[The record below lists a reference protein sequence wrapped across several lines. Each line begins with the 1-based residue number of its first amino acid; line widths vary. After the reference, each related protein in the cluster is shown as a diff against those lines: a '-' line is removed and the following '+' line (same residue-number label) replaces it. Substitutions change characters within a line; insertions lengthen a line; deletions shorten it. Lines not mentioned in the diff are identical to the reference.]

1 MGGAGGGAWKVAYAD
16 FVTAM
21 MAFFLV
27 MWITSQGKPVKEA
40 IAQYFQDPFG
50 VSSKEGGGGSG
61 PGKGEEG
68 STLIGPLRSGQ
79 GPGRGA
85 TKGYIRSSRK
95 QDTKDAV
102 ATKPGLFVMHD
113 GNDSRTGTVVLFPEH
128 SADLDADGQHQLDD
142 LIQVLVGKANKIEI
156 RGHASRRPLPPDS
169 QFADPWQL
177 SYARATSAM
186 KYLVDHG
193 IEPQRIRLSQSGVYE
208 QTLRSGPDWYK
219 ENSRV
224 EIFALNEF
232 VDAVRGGREER
243 TETPVDAAADASD
256 SHASDPNSHS
266 SADEP
271 SHAHESRH

>member
-1 MGGAGGGAWKVAYAD
+1 MGAGGGAWKVAYAD

-50 VSSKEGGGGSG
+50 AAKEGSGGGGG
-61 PGKGEEG
+61 RGKAEEG
-68 STLIGPLRSGQ
+68 SNLVGPLKSGQ

-95 QDTKDAV
+95 QDKDAA

-113 GNDSRTGTVVLFPEH
+113 ANNSRTGTVVLYPED
-128 SADLDADGQHQLDD
+128 SAELNGDAARQLDD
-142 LIQVLVGKANKIEI
+142 LIQVLAGKSNKIEI
-156 RGHASRRPLPPDS
+156 RGHASRRPLPPENPLS
-169 QFADPWQL
+169 NPWQL
-177 SYARATSAM
+177 CYARCVAAM

-193 IEPQRIRLSQSGVYE
+193 IEPQRIRLSQSGVYD
-208 QTLRSGPDWYK
+208 QTARSGPDWSK

-232 VDAVRGGREER
+232 VEVLPGSREER
-243 TETPVDAAADASD
+243 AESSTKADAS
-256 SHASDPNSHS
+256 SHAEPAAEQPS
-266 SADEP
+266 SGETHAPAADG
-271 SHAHESRH
+271 HH

>member
-1 MGGAGGGAWKVAYAD
+1 MAGHGGGAWKVAYAD

-27 MWITSQGKPVKEA
+27 MWIVAQGKPVKEA

-50 VSSKEGGGGSG
+50 ASKEGSGGGG
-61 PGKGEEG
+61 GRGKSEEG
-68 STLIGPLRSGQ
+68 STLIGPLKSGQ

-95 QDTKDAV
+95 QDKEAA

-113 GNDSRTGTVVLFPEH
+113 ASDSRTGTVVLFGED
-128 SADLDADGQHQLDD
+128 SAELDGDAEHQLND

-156 RGHASRRPLPPDS
+156 RGHASRRPLPPENPLS
-169 QFADPWQL
+169 NPWQL
-177 SYARATSAM
+177 CYARCVAAM

-208 QTLRSGPDWYK
+208 QTVRSGPDWSK

-232 VDAVRGGREER
+232 VDALPGTREER
-243 TETPVDAAADASD
+243 AEPSTKASPPPHAEPPTSDHPGDEAHSPAADG
-256 SHASDPNSHS
+256 HH
-266 SADEP
+266 
-271 SHAHESRH
+271 